1 LIPDQTGIFHI
12 PNVPLWRGRRGRS
25 VILPLDPLN
34 PEINERKSLT
44 VWEKELRAA
53 RQAARKSGKI
63 INDLF
68 GKITSIGKKGEID
81 LVTEADL
88 LSEKIIVEIIGR
100 GFPRDS
106 ILTEEGGE
114 SGRDSGRQWIID
126 PLDGTTNFVHSFPF
140 FAVSIALRVDN
151 GLVMGIVYNPVMD
164 EYFEAVKGEGAF
176 LNRRPIRVSQTGD
189 LRESLMAT
197 GFPYRVYKE
206 PEPMIEL
213 FKRMIVRAQGVR
225 RPGAASLD
233 LCYVASGRLDGF
245 WEEGLYPWDTAAG
258 SIIVTEAGGIVSDY
272 RGEAY
277 SPFQKSIV
285 AANPIIHPKM
295 LEVLSI

>member
-1 LIPDQTGIFHI
+1 
-12 PNVPLWRGRRGRS
+12 
-25 VILPLDPLN
+25 
-34 PEINERKSLT
+34 
-44 VWEKELRAA
+44 VWEKELSAA

-68 GKITSIGKKGEID
+68 GKISSIGKKGEID

-88 LSEKIIVEIIGR
+88 LSDRIIVEIIGR
-100 GFPRDS
+100 RFPRDS
-106 ILTEEGGE
+106 ILIEEGGE
-114 SGRDSGRQWIID
+114 SGRDSWRQWIID

-140 FAVSIALRVDN
+140 FAVSIALRVDDE
-151 GLVMGIVYNPVMD
+151 LVLGVVYNPVMN

-176 LNRRPIRVSQTGD
+176 LNKAPIRVSQTGD
-189 LRESLMAT
+189 LKESLVAT
-197 GFPYRVYKE
+197 GFPYSVYKE
-206 PEPMIEL
+206 PESMIEL
-213 FKRMIVRAQGVR
+213 FKRMIVRVQGVR

-245 WEEGLYPWDTAAG
+245 WEEGLHPWDTAAG
-258 SIIVTEAGGIVSDY
+258 SIIVMEAGGIVSDY
-272 RGEAY
+272 RGGAY

-295 LEVLSI
+295 LEVLSIGYRPV

>member
-1 LIPDQTGIFHI
+1 
-12 PNVPLWRGRRGRS
+12 
-25 VILPLDPLN
+25 
-34 PEINERKSLT
+34 
-44 VWEKELRAA
+44 VWEKEMAVA
-53 RQAARKSGKI
+53 GQAARKSGKI

-68 GKITSIGKKGEID
+68 GKITNIGKKGEID

-88 LSEKIIVEIIGR
+88 LSEKTIVEIIDR
-100 GFPRDS
+100 AFPRDS

-114 SGRDSGRQWIID
+114 SGRDSGRRWIID

-140 FAVSIALRVDN
+140 FAASIALRVDN
-151 GLVMGIVYNPVMD
+151 EMVLGVVYNPVMD

-176 LNRRPIRVSQTGD
+176 LNRRRIRVSQIGD
-189 LRESLMAT
+189 LKESLLAT

-245 WEEGLYPWDTAAG
+245 WEEGLHPWDTAAG
-258 SIIVTEAGGIVSDY
+258 SIIVTEAGGVVSDY

-277 SPFQKSIV
+277 SPFRKSIV